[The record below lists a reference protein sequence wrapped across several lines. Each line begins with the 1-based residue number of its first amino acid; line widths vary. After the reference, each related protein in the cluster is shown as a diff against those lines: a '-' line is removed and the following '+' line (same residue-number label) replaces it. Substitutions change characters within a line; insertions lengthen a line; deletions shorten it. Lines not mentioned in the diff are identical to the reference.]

1 MVPTEPPQN
10 QVPRGR
16 SWHRCSPEGWARTA
30 VAARLKQAQTAAT
43 PITNSRMVYKTPA
56 FPKTEHHSTTMSHW
70 QPNTKHV
77 TLGVPVS
84 GSTRLR
90 QRQGRAETPWG
101 TAVLR
106 GGGGHIGGRGL
117 GDTAELRQAD
127 RVPLEGLG
135 DLPPEISRALTV
147 YHCLRGHKT
156 VSQAGGEEPGVV
168 GRPQV
173 LLKAKA

>member
-30 VAARLKQAQTAAT
+30 VAARLKQAQTGAT

-56 FPKTEHHSTTMSHW
+56 FPNAEHYSTTMSHR
-70 QPNTKHV
+70 QPNTTRV
-77 TLGVPVS
+77 TLRVPVS
-84 GSTRLR
+84 GSTQLR
-90 QRQGRAETPWG
+90 QRRGGAGSPQG

-106 GGGGHIGGRGL
+106 GGGGHIGARGL
-117 GDTAELRQAD
+117 GDPAELRQAD
-127 RVPLEGLG
+127 RVPLEGLR
-135 DLPPEISRALTV
+135 DLPPEISRGLTV

-156 VSQAGGEEPGVV
+156 VSQEGGEEPGIV

-173 LLKAKA
+173 LLKEGL